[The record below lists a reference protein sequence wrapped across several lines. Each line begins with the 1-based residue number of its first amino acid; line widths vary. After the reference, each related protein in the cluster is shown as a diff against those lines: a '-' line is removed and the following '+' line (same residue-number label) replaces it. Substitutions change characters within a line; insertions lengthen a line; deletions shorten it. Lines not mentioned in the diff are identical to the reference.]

1 MQVVWRGQHDVALLA
16 ADGTIRNVSCLVQVD
31 ECGAPKYS
39 LEFHVLPAASSSAVV
54 RNVTTTD
61 VATCVKDNMRQPFES
76 KSAAGR
82 QADKA
87 MRQWTSRHDG
97 RPPPRDQII
106 VWLLERMVVVD
117 GIDGQRLV
125 FRSELSST
133 PRASE
138 TEDAE
143 DLPPFSAVEE
153 PSSCHDEEALPSFS
167 SDYLEM
173 PKARRRPS
181 SASSAWSSDKS
192 SWSQDAWRL
201 VLEIRKSKQD
211 IHAANELKRKQAVIA
226 DARKQRLLASASRMR
241 TQAKVDKHTKA
252 LVHEATRDAI
262 EFHKVLETVEKQAKW
277 ETIHVVRTLEHDKR
291 ALALGYRQTWKKG
304 AYLGP
309 GPHPTAVYVEKAVD
323 VPFVYDKDGRK
334 HDLGS
339 DVSSRSVLD
348 AAMNK
353 IHRAAAKAG
362 KELMVYLKRY
372 DVMKSGTL
380 AWTEFYQA
388 LVDLKVNLTTG
399 QVDAV
404 AASLDRL
411 DAIDYGRFF
420 WQFVHRD
427 AFAKRWK
434 DVTARY
440 SQQELKRMFFSHE
453 SRKKGMLMAVDFF
466 VALRDLGFF
475 LTPMEE
481 AIFQHTFDLRDDGSI
496 DFEEFQAAFTSTQV
510 HAAPMP
516 AAPSHLD
523 GVLRDLDEVSRL
535 QRRIESLLKR

>member
-1 MQVVWRGQHDVALLA
+1 MQVWRGQHDVALLLA
-16 ADGTIRNVSCLVQVD
+16 TDGTIRNASCLVQVD

-39 LEFHVLPAASSSAVV
+39 LEFHVLLPASSSSAVV

-61 VATCVKDNMRQPFES
+61 VAKCVKGNMLKPFES

-87 MRQWTSRHDG
+87 MRQWTSRHHG
-97 RPPPRDQII
+97 PPPRDQII

-117 GIDGQRLV
+117 GTDGRRLV
-125 FRSELSST
+125 FRSELSSR
-133 PRASE
+133 PHAFQRE
-138 TEDAE
+138 EDE
-143 DLPPFSAVEE
+143 ELPPFSADDE
-153 PSSCHDEEALPSFS
+153 PSPCHEDEDLASFS
-167 SDYLEM
+167 SDLEI
-173 PKARRRPS
+173 PKARRPS

-226 DARKQRLLASASRMR
+226 DVRKQRLLASASRMR

-262 EFHKVLETVEKQAKW
+262 ECHKVLATVEKQAKR
-277 ETIHVVRTLEHDKR
+277 ENIHAVRTLEQDKR

-309 GPHPTAVYVEKAVD
+309 GPHPTTVYVEKAID
-323 VPFVYDKDGRK
+323 VPFVYDKHGRK

-339 DVSSRSVLD
+339 DVSSQSVLD

-362 KELMVYLKRY
+362 KDLMAYLKRY
-372 DVMKSGTL
+372 DVKKSGTL
-380 AWTEFYQA
+380 AWTEFYRA
-388 LVDLKVNLTTG
+388 LVDLNVNLTTG
-399 QVDAV
+399 QVDAL
-404 AASLDRL
+404 AASLDRR

-420 WQFVHRD
+420 WQFVHCD
-427 AFAKRWK
+427 AFATRWK

-440 SQQELKRMFFSHE
+440 SQLELKRMFFSQD

-466 VALRDLGFF
+466 VALRDLGF
-475 LTPMEE
+475 LLVPMEE
-481 AIFQHTFDLRDDGSI
+481 AIFQHTFDLRDDAHKS
-496 DFEEFQAAFTSTQV
+496 
-510 HAAPMP
+510 MP
-516 AAPSHLD
+516 
-523 GVLRDLDEVSRL
+523 
-535 QRRIESLLKR
+535 RRCQPRHHILTASSGIWTR